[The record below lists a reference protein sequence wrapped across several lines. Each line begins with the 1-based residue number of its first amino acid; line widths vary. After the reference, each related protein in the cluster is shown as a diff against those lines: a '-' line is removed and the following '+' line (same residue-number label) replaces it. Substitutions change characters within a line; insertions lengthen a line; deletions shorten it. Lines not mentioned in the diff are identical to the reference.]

1 MKIGVLILKIIL
13 INPSPTV
20 EIENRNNKIV
30 KRQNTYPPLGLLY
43 LGEIL
48 SREGHNVK
56 ILDQDVTGASPA
68 QILESIKK
76 FDPNIVG
83 LSPLSPSFNISM
95 EIAKLIKNW
104 NPNIN
109 LIVGNILATL
119 CSDLIL
125 KDYPFVDYCVRGE
138 AEKPLPNLID
148 VIEKNKLDELE
159 NVRGITFRKDNK
171 IKMTPNA
178 KPIKDLDEIPFPD
191 RNLIDYNYTMSG
203 KKFTILATSRGCPFN
218 CKFCG
223 IHINSGLKGVLRVRS
238 LKNVIDELKYLEDC
252 GYEEISFVDD
262 CFVLNQKRTVDLC
275 LMMQKEKFDF
285 SWGCEGRVDQANIQ
299 LLRTMEK
306 SNCKSVLFGIE
317 SANKRML
324 NYYNKRI
331 TPEISQQAIKN
342 AHKARIENIIGLFI
356 LGGPGE
362 TLDEINN
369 TIKFSMKLDLTF
381 IQYQYLYIL
390 MGSDLW
396 KELEKKNIVSR
407 ERDWKKY
414 IRVFEVLPNVL
425 GEEILEKIMV
435 NAYAKFLSNPKFIR
449 NQILKTMTSKYRI
462 NLIENSI
469 KALLNK
475 IS

>member
-238 LKNVIDELKYLEDC
+238 LKNVIDEL
-252 GYEEISFVDD
+252 
-262 CFVLNQKRTVDLC
+262 
-275 LMMQKEKFDF
+275 
-285 SWGCEGRVDQANIQ
+285 
-299 LLRTMEK
+299 
-306 SNCKSVLFGIE
+306 
-317 SANKRML
+317 
-324 NYYNKRI
+324 
-331 TPEISQQAIKN
+331 N
-342 AHKARIENIIGLFI
+342 AKIA
-356 LGGPGE
+356 
-362 TLDEINN
+362 
-369 TIKFSMKLDLTF
+369 
-381 IQYQYLYIL
+381 
-390 MGSDLW
+390 
-396 KELEKKNIVSR
+396 ELEKQIEEQSYYVVKPGDWLSKLAEYPDVYGHGNYARWR
-407 ERDWKKY
+407 EIYKANKDLIQDPDLILPGWK
-414 IRVFEVLPNVL
+414 L
-425 GEEILEKIMV
+425 KI
-435 NAYAKFLSNPKFIR
+435 PR
-449 NQILKTMTSKYRI
+449 P
-462 NLIENSI
+462 
-469 KALLNK
+469 
-475 IS
+475 